1 MKNILPILVSSILG
15 LAVISSCKKT
25 EPCEA
30 IITVVDTL
38 GRPVPG
44 AKVVLRQDSVINA
57 QNGVRADVFD
67 EEFTASNGEAFFEFK
82 WEAVLNVEVVSQ
94 TQQAKDYIRLV
105 QSETVRKTVIVK

>member
-1 MKNILPILVSSILG
+1 MKNVFFILVASM
-15 LAVISSCKKT
+15 LALVVVPACKKT

-38 GRPVPG
+38 GKPVQG
-44 AKVVLRQDSVINA
+44 AKVVLRQDSVLNA
-57 QNGVRADVFD
+57 KNGVRADVFE

-94 TQQAKDYIRLV
+94 TQQARDYIRLK